1 MATINLGAI
10 KFNWKGAYNSG
21 TAYAVDD
28 VVSSSGNSY
37 VCIQAHTNQAVGNA
51 TAYWNIMSSAG
62 TDGTD
67 VGATLNNKEIA
78 FKTNAGA
85 VDGIPIGTAG
95 QFLKVN
101 SGATG
106 YEYGAVS
113 SDFVKIAEQSSNDL
127 GATSFQ
133 FNNCFDDSI
142 YKSYELFVR
151 YNQQGSNA
159 ARLIARFLDGSNN
172 EVGASG
178 ANYFRAG
185 YQAYVNSSNN
195 THGTWN
201 SHGRNDFDIFNWANH
216 TTDAVFNMAHW
227 QISGDLN
234 STSHYPTMIGMNT
247 GKDDSGTP
255 YFFTSFGGF
264 TFQDLT
270 DLRGIKF
277 FSSDSENLEHVECQL
292 YGRK

>member
-1 MATINLGAI
+1 MATIDIGKLT
-10 KFNWKGAYNSG
+10 FTHKGDYASG
-21 TAYAVDD
+21 TAYVLND
-28 VVSSSGNSY
+28 VVYYNGSAYIAKQSTTGNVPTNTTYWSTFAAGSGGIWNSGLS
-37 VCIQAHTNQAVGNA
+37 IG
-51 TAYWNIMSSAG
+51 SAG
-62 TDGTD
+62 Q
-67 VGATLNNKEIA
+67 V
-78 FKTNAGA
+78 
-85 VDGIPIGTAG
+85 V
-95 QFLKVN
+95 KVN
-101 SGATG
+101 SGASALEFGT
-106 YEYGAVS
+106 VS

-142 YKSYELFVR
+142 YKSYELFCR
-151 YNQQGSNA
+151 YNQQGTSA

-185 YQAYVNSSNN
+185 YQAYVNSSNATSGN
-195 THGTWN
+195 WH